1 MKILFI
7 SDVYFPRVNGVSTS
21 IETFRHHLREQ
32 GHTVHLIAPDYGS
45 ASDDEAEITRVP
57 ARRIPFDP
65 EDRLMSYRWVIG
77 RVEQLRA
84 ERYDILHIQ
93 TPFVAHYLGTRLS
106 QRLGIP
112 CVETYHTFFEE
123 YLHHYIPLVPRA
135 VTRFLAKRFSRHQG
149 NRLDGMVVP
158 SHPMLQVLKAYGIAT
173 PTEVIPTG
181 MEAGR
186 FVPGDRPGFRREHAI
201 PPDRPVL
208 LFVGRVAH
216 EKNIEFLLKTV
227 DEVRKTIAD
236 VLLVIAGEGPALES
250 LRHEARRLGLGA
262 HTLFIGYLDR
272 HRALNSCYRAADVFV
287 FASRTETQGLV
298 LLEAMAQGVPVV
310 STAELGTRDVLREG
324 LGVHI
329 AQEDAADF
337 SAKVMRLLNDSAL
350 RETLGAAGRDY
361 AQGWSASRLARRMQE
376 FYQQVLAARGLR
388 EDRMAPLGAATRA
401 QPH

>member
-21 IETFRHHLREQ
+21 IETFRHHLREL

-45 ASDDEAEITRVP
+45 ASDDESEITRVP

-65 EDRLMSYRWVIG
+65 EDRLMSYGWVIA
-77 RVEQLRA
+77 QADTLRA
-84 ERYDILHIQ
+84 EHYDIVHIQ
-93 TPFVAHYLGTRLS
+93 TPFVAHYLGVRLS
-106 QRLGIP
+106 RQLGIP

-123 YLHHYIPLVPRA
+123 YLHHYVPLVPRA

-149 NRLDGMVVP
+149 NSLDGMVVP
-158 SHPMLQVLKAYGIAT
+158 SHPMLQVLKAYGINT
-173 PTEVIPTG
+173 LTDVIPTG
-181 MEAGR
+181 MEAAR
-186 FVPGDRPGFRREHAI
+186 FVPGDRPGFRGEHAI
-201 PPDRPVL
+201 APERPML

-216 EKNIEFLLKTV
+216 EKNIEFLLKAV
-227 DEVRKTIAD
+227 DAVRHAVAD

>member
-1 MKILFI
+1 M
-7 SDVYFPRVNGVSTS
+7 
-21 IETFRHHLREQ
+21 
-32 GHTVHLIAPDYGS
+32 
-45 ASDDEAEITRVP
+45 
-57 ARRIPFDP
+57 
-65 EDRLMSYRWVIG
+65 
-77 RVEQLRA
+77 
-84 ERYDILHIQ
+84 
-93 TPFVAHYLGTRLS
+93 
-106 QRLGIP
+106 
-112 CVETYHTFFEE
+112 
-123 YLHHYIPLVPRA
+123 
-135 VTRFLAKRFSRHQG
+135 
-149 NRLDGMVVP
+149 
-158 SHPMLQVLKAYGIAT
+158 
-173 PTEVIPTG
+173 
-181 MEAGR
+181 
-186 FVPGDRPGFRREHAI
+186 
-201 PPDRPVL
+201 L